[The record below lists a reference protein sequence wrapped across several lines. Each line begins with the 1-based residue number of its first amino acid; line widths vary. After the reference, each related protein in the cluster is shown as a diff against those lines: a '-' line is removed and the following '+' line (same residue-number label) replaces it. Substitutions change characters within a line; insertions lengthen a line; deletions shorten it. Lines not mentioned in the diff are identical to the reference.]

1 VSAKEGSQDPRE
13 RHEETFEGRDSNMD
27 DTSKPARPV
36 PSPMVKIVSPVSQ
49 RQVEAEQIDFEAR
62 AEPWATYE
70 LADGTVLK
78 VRTILTNVM
87 RIEGEYD
94 QSGNPIYVV
103 SSQNVIQASAPKKL
117 RGTPTLG
124 ASPPSKPSGAG
135 PEVR

>member
-1 VSAKEGSQDPRE
+1 
-13 RHEETFEGRDSNMD
+13 
-27 DTSKPARPV
+27 
-36 PSPMVKIVSPVSQ
+36 MVKIVSPVSQ

-62 AEPWATYE
+62 AEPWASYE

-78 VRTILTNVM
+78 VRTLLTNVM

-94 QSGNPIYVV
+94 QSGNPVYVV
-103 SSQNVIQASAPKKL
+103 SSQNVVQANSPKKL